1 MAEVLKGASCAKAL
15 TEELAE
21 RTNALKEK
29 GVTPT
34 LALLRVGE
42 RGDDIAYENAAVKR
56 CEKVGIE
63 VKKFLLPADAKKEEI
78 LSAIRTINIDE
89 SIHGCL
95 MFRPL
100 ADKDIESAAARLLL
114 PEKDVDCMTVGSL
127 ATVFSGGGAGY
138 PPCTAEAVVRL
149 LKYYDVPLAGRKVTV
164 AGRSLV
170 IGKPVSML
178 LLANHLPQQ
187 NGRPCRRVPER
198 GHCRGGHRK
207 GEASFEG
214 FFQERPDRRRCGH
227 QCGFRGQYVRGL
239 RLRRRRN
246 NCIRDNPCSRRGRE
260 RDYSCSLRARG
271 GSSGESFCPPLKTV
285 YILQDRHRSDT
296 IQRYPACFLGKGQH

>member
-15 TEELAE
+15 TEELAQ

-114 PEKDVDCMTVGSL
+114 PEKDVDCMTAGSL

-149 LKYYDVPLAGRKVTV
+149 PKYYDVPLAGRKVTV

-178 LLANHLPQQ
+178 LLAENATVTICHSRTADLAAE
-187 NGRPCRRVPER
+187 CRNADIVVAAIGKAKLLSKEFFKKGQIVVDVGINVDAEGNMCGDCDFDAAETIVSAITPVP
-198 GHCRGGHRK
+198 GGV
-207 GEASFEG
+207 GSVTTAVL
-214 FFQERPDRRRCGH
+214 CGH
-227 QCGFRGQYVRGL
+227 VVEAAEKASA
-239 RLRRRRN
+239 RL
-246 NCIRDNPCSRRGRE
+246 
-260 RDYSCSLRARG
+260 
-271 GSSGESFCPPLKTV
+271 
-285 YILQDRHRSDT
+285 
-296 IQRYPACFLGKGQH
+296 

>member
-1 MAEVLKGASCAKAL
+1 MAEILKGASCAKAL

-63 VKKFLLPADAKKEEI
+63 VKKFLLPADAKKEEV

-100 ADKDIESAAARLLL
+100 
-114 PEKDVDCMTVGSL
+114 GSL

-178 LLANHLPQQ
+178 LLAENATVTICHSRTADLAAE
-187 NGRPCRRVPER
+187 CRNADIVVAAIGKAKLLSKEYFKKGQIVVDVGINVDAEGNMCGDCDFDAAETIVSAITPVP
-198 GHCRGGHRK
+198 GGV
-207 GEASFEG
+207 GSVTTAVL
-214 FFQERPDRRRCGH
+214 CGH
-227 QCGFRGQYVRGL
+227 VVEAAEKASA
-239 RLRRRRN
+239 RL
-246 NCIRDNPCSRRGRE
+246 
-260 RDYSCSLRARG
+260 
-271 GSSGESFCPPLKTV
+271 
-285 YILQDRHRSDT
+285 
-296 IQRYPACFLGKGQH
+296 

>member
-1 MAEVLKGASCAKAL
+1 MAEILKGASCAKAL

-42 RGDDIAYENAAVKR
+42 RGDAIAYENAAVKR
-56 CEKVGIE
+56 CETVGIE
-63 VKKFLLPADAKKEEI
+63 VKKCLLPADAKKEEV

-114 PEKDVDCMTVGSL
+114 PEKDVDCMTAGSL

-178 LLANHLPQQ
+178 LLAENATVTICHSRTADLAAE
-187 NGRPCRRVPER
+187 CRNADIVVAAIGKAKLLSKEYFKKGQIVVDVGINVDAEGNMCGDCDFDAAETIVSAITPVP
-198 GHCRGGHRK
+198 GGV
-207 GEASFEG
+207 GSVTTAVL
-214 FFQERPDRRRCGH
+214 CGH
-227 QCGFRGQYVRGL
+227 VVEAAEKASA
-239 RLRRRRN
+239 RL
-246 NCIRDNPCSRRGRE
+246 
-260 RDYSCSLRARG
+260 
-271 GSSGESFCPPLKTV
+271 
-285 YILQDRHRSDT
+285 
-296 IQRYPACFLGKGQH
+296 